1 MRFRLTFTDEADQI
15 LKQLQK
21 KKDPKLNKVRKTLGL
36 METNLRHPGLQTHE
50 FTSLSGPN
58 GEKVFESY
66 VENRTSGAWR
76 VFWFYGPKPGMIRV
90 LNIAQHP

>member
-1 MRFRLTFTDEADQI
+1 MRFRLTFTDEADRI
-15 LKQLQK
+15 LKELQK
-21 KKDPKLNKVRKTLGL
+21 NKDPKLNKVRKTLGL
-36 METNLRHPGLQTHE
+36 IETNLRHPGLQTHE

-76 VFWFYGPKPGMIRV
+76 VFWFYGPKRGMIRV